1 MSSST
6 TGTVGSTAAAEPGP
20 GSPAAV
26 AVTGDAGGVSTARP
40 TTAASRLWGQIGR
53 FTVVGVVCTAASI
66 GLYALLRPSVGP
78 QWANALALVSTS
90 ILNTALNRAATFRI
104 QGGQGAARDHAR
116 GLLVMGIAW
125 VITASSLA
133 LLHWLQ
139 PEATVTEELWTT
151 TLAGFLAT
159 VVRFTLFRQWIFRR
173 VRNA

>member
-6 TGTVGSTAAAEPGP
+6 TGTVESTAAADPRH
-20 GSPAAV
+20 GSSAVLAAPDGTGGKATARRSTPAA
-26 AVTGDAGGVSTARP
+26 
-40 TTAASRLWGQIGR
+40 RLWGQIGR
-53 FTVVGVVCTAASI
+53 FTVVGVLCTAASI

-133 LLHWLQ
+133 LLHWVQ
-139 PEATVTEELWTT
+139 PQATVTEELWTT

-159 VVRFTLFRQWIFRR
+159 VVRFTLFRQWIFCRA
-173 VRNA
+173 RNA

>member
-1 MSSST
+1 MSSRT
-6 TGTVGSTAAAEPGP
+6 TGTVGRTAADEPVP
-20 GSPAAV
+20 GSAAV
-26 AVTGDAGGVSTARP
+26 AVPAEPGGTSTARR

-53 FTVVGVVCTAASI
+53 FTVVGVLCTAASI

-133 LLHWLQ
+133 LLHWVQ
-139 PEATVTEELWTT
+139 PHATVTEELWTT
-151 TLAGFLAT
+151 TLAGLLAT

-173 VRNA
+173 ARNA

>member
-1 MSSST
+1 MSSRT
-6 TGTVGSTAAAEPGP
+6 TGTVGRTAAAEPVP
-20 GSPAAV
+20 GSAAV
-26 AVTGDAGGVSTARP
+26 AVATETGAAATERR

-53 FTVVGVVCTAASI
+53 FTVVGVLCTAASI

-133 LLHWLQ
+133 LLHWVQ
-139 PEATVTEELWTT
+139 PQATVTEELWTT

-173 VRNA
+173 ARNA

>member
-1 MSSST
+1 MSSRTTEAIGT
-6 TGTVGSTAAAEPGP
+6 TGRGGEAPTGLAASGESTGTASGSTQ
-20 GSPAAV
+20 
-26 AVTGDAGGVSTARP
+26 
-40 TTAASRLWGQIGR
+40 TTAPSRLWGQIGR
-53 FTVVGVVCTAASI
+53 FTVVGVLCTAASI

-104 QGGQGAARDHAR
+104 QGSHGAARDHVR

-125 VITASSLA
+125 VITASSLV
-133 LLHWLQ
+133 LLHWIQ

-173 VRNA
+173 ARNA